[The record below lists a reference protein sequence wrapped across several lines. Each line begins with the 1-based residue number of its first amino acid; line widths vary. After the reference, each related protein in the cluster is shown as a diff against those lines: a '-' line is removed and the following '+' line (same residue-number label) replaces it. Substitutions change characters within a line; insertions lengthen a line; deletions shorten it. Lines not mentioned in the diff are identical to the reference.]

1 MTEFSCFKPV
11 VGAGAMRGGMVVVVL
26 LVMVAG
32 AIGETFANAL
42 LLIGAGVMTGFV
54 LVGCVVLEEE
64 AVVFCSEP
72 SKGRELRIASVEGN
86 VEEGA

>member
-11 VGAGAMRGGMVVVVL
+11 VGAGAMRVGMVVLVV
-26 LVMVAG
+26 VMVAG
-32 AIGETFANAL
+32 AIGETFAKAL
-42 LLIGAGVMTGFV
+42 LSIGAGVMTGSV

-64 AVVFCSEP
+64 AVVFCSKP